1 MKKKLTKEFRMKF
14 ILKRLLFIHIQKR
27 NYGFSRVALS
37 LSLSSVVDEN
47 KGFSR
52 VALSLWVF

>member
-1 MKKKLTKEFRMKF
+1 MKKKLTKEFGMKF
-14 ILKRLLFIHIQKR
+14 TLKRLLFIHIQKR

-37 LSLSSVVDEN
+37 LSSVVDEN